1 MPLYWTHKSHSQDLI
16 NNLFSHP
23 YTKME
28 FIMRDLKVSRHTAT
42 KYLDALC
49 EDGLLKKQK
58 IIRSNYY
65 INNALYGILTKAD

>member
-1 MPLYWTHKSHSQDLI
+1 
-16 NNLFSHP
+16 
-23 YTKME
+23 ME